1 MIRQLP
7 LALFAAIVAI
17 WAALAGISSAANAE
31 PVFPPGLRVGLEPPE
46 GLVLSKRL
54 PGFEDPDRQAVI
66 AILDLPGPA
75 YDDIERSVFSKEQEN
90 LAGVQRES
98 FPFVSG
104 IGFLIS
110 GQSTVNGVVLHKW
123 FLLASAYGKN
133 LTTLI
138 NVEVPDAAYPVYT
151 DAVVRKMLAS
161 MTFRPPPIAEQLG
174 QLPFKFNEMAGFR
187 VMQVNPGG
195 GVILT
200 DGPADDM
207 AREPFM
213 IISVGPGG
221 PSDPG
226 ERPNF
231 AREMLAAAPLRDIAV
246 TMSDNMRIGGSQGFE
261 IRAQA
266 KALDGAPVAVV
277 QWVRFGS
284 SGFLRMIG
292 VSRPDAWDALF
303 TRFRAVRD
311 GIVMK

>member
-7 LALFAAIVAI
+7 VALLAAIVAI
-17 WAALAGISSAANAE
+17 WAALAGMGSAANAE
-31 PVFPPGLRVGLEPPE
+31 PVFPPGLRIGLEPQA
-46 GLVLSKRL
+46 GLVLSKRF
-54 PGFEDPDRQAVI
+54 PGFEDADHQVAI

-75 YDDIERSVFSKEQEN
+75 YDDIERSVFGKEQES

-98 FPFVSG
+98 FPFASG

-138 NVEVPDAAYPVYT
+138 NVEVPDAARAIYT
-151 DAVVRKMLAS
+151 DAVVRKALAS
-161 MTFRPPPIAEQLG
+161 VSFRPPPIAEQLG

-187 VMQVNPGG
+187 VMQVIPGG

-200 DGPADDM
+200 DGPADDI
-207 AREPFM
+207 ARQAFM
-213 IISVGPGG
+213 MVSIGPGG
-221 PSDPG
+221 PSEPG
-226 ERPNF
+226 ERANF
-231 AREMLAAAPLRDIAV
+231 AREILSAAPLRDIAV
-246 TMSDNMRIGGSQGFE
+246 TTADNMRIGGSQGLE

-266 KALDGAPVAVV
+266 RGLDGTPVAVV

-284 SGFLRMIG
+284 GGFLRMIG
-292 VSRPDAWDALF
+292 VSRPDAWNEMF

-311 GIVMK
+311 GIEMK

>member
-1 MIRQLP
+1 M
-7 LALFAAIVAI
+7 
-17 WAALAGISSAANAE
+17 
-31 PVFPPGLRVGLEPPE
+31 
-46 GLVLSKRL
+46 
-54 PGFEDPDRQAVI
+54 
-66 AILDLPGPA
+66 
-75 YDDIERSVFSKEQEN
+75 
-90 LAGVQRES
+90 
-98 FPFVSG
+98 
-104 IGFLIS
+104 
-110 GQSTVNGVVLHKW
+110 
-123 FLLASAYGKN
+123 
-133 LTTLI
+133 
-138 NVEVPDAAYPVYT
+138 
-151 DAVVRKMLAS
+151 
-161 MTFRPPPIAEQLG
+161 AEQLG

-207 AREPFM
+207 ARQPFM
-213 IISVGPGG
+213 IISIGPGG
-221 PSDPG
+221 PSDPS

-231 AREMLAAAPLRDIAV
+231 AREILAAAPLRDIAV
-246 TMSDNMRIGGSQGFE
+246 TMSDNMRIGGSQGLE

-266 KALDGAPVAVV
+266 RALDGAPVAVV